1 MDDSTTTSQSSPCYT
16 PEAAGPLSAQAS
28 ATSPAREDRLST
40 TSNSI
45 EQKGARYRKTHQCL
59 QCRDQGVAKYL
70 RSIFR
75 LQEHNREKHM
85 SKDERPYRC
94 TECSASFARQWSLSR
109 HLKLHGIKAPS
120 GRPQR
125 RPKNKTKQTSK
136 PAKKNEPDPDHN
148 PGEDTKAGEE
158 RPFAVSNEAYMAV
171 CCYLCQAGFNSRGD
185 VLEHY
190 HIIHAVPQSV
200 YCSCRNC
207 TEDMRGQDVEGM
219 QVKQQLKANGMVTI
233 VQQDAPSMIDPSL
246 EMPDFTLYDG
256 QQNTTG
262 HGVVSM
268 NDQLADQYGSLMPT
282 NYNTNSS
289 ASGSSFQNHVAGN
302 NLEPTSLAEDF
313 DAFGSLN
320 VNNYPGM
327 SGPNFNGGNTQEAFG
342 GGEINEDVDKC
353 REGGRSKA

>member
-45 EQKGARYRKTHQCL
+45 EQKGPRYRKTHQCL

-125 RPKNKTKQTSK
+125 QPKNKTKQTSK

-158 RPFAVSNEAYMAV
+158 RPFAVSNEAYMA
-171 CCYLCQAGFNSRGD
+171 
-185 VLEHY
+185 
-190 HIIHAVPQSV
+190 
-200 YCSCRNC
+200 
-207 TEDMRGQDVEGM
+207 
-219 QVKQQLKANGMVTI
+219 
-233 VQQDAPSMIDPSL
+233 QDAPSMIDPSL

-320 VNNYPGM
+320 VNNYPGI